1 MKKTLAIVLL
11 ACFAMNV
18 SAAKKKAPAKDANK
32 PVFTIIKEN
41 PITSVKDQNRSG
53 TCWDYSTLSF
63 FEAEICLM
71 EDARIEFALVST
83 SFAIVMV
90 P

>member
-53 TCWDYSTLSF
+53 TCWDYSLFVSMAIANLHKVVLLKT
-63 FEAEICLM
+63 CLP
-71 EDARIEFALVST
+71 R
-83 SFAIVMV
+83 
-90 P
+90 